1 MYQEKKFGALSS
13 SVDPTKLAATV
24 QGILKALAGA
34 LAFFGYASV
43 VGDINSLA
51 EQTVQIVTLGYAVYG
66 AAETVYGIIRKI
78 IAKLAIK
85 E

>member
-13 SVDPTKLAATV
+13 SVDPTKLASTI
-24 QGILKALAGA
+24 QGVLKALAGA

-43 VGDINSLA
+43 VGEINALA
-51 EQTVQIVTLGYAVYG
+51 DQTIQIVTLGYAVYG
-66 AAETVYGIIRKI
+66 AAETVFGIIRKI
-78 IAKLAIK
+78 VAKLATK